1 MCLLSLTKIQQLKKG
16 RKTFL
21 IPHVCEKRK
30 IRRMILLESCRW
42 MPYVSLASAD
52 TWELQLL
59 VQNDFSALLPL
70 HLGTWEVGFAP
81 DGSPFTGWKRLP
93 TLLCGNTF
101 CGDYRWLTACPSGS
115 GNFQAA
121 GKELPHRGWADDSP
135 SLLLTELV
143 GPGWTWQAS
152 WTKEHTT
159 AYMTHTVLNIH
170 SVLT

>member
-1 MCLLSLTKIQQLKKG
+1 MSVRKGRLGEWSSLKAADECHMSLWHQQTLGNFSCSSRMIFLLS
-16 RKTFL
+16 
-21 IPHVCEKRK
+21 V
-30 IRRMILLESCRW
+30 
-42 MPYVSLASAD
+42 
-52 TWELQLL
+52 
-59 VQNDFSALLPL
+59 PL

-121 GKELPHRGWADDSP
+121 EKELPHRGWADDFP